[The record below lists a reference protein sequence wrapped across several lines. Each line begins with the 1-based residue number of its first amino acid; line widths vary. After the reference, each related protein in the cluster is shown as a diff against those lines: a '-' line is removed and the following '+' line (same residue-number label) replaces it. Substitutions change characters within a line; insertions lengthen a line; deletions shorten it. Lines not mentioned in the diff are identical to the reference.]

1 MNKQCFRPH
10 FIISLVVS
18 ALLSSFSMVTAAD
31 LLQEAKEGRVNWSTG
46 LVTANGIGAPP
57 KDLKNQAQIR
67 AMAQRAAIT
76 VARRNLLEVLKGVNI
91 DSSTTVENFILSSD
105 VIRTQV
111 SGILQGSQVM
121 QIKYFA
127 DGSVEATVG
136 VYLRGDLA
144 SVLMPPSLFPETPA
158 LPSPSPGVKK
168 TERPASPHS
177 SIPREQE
184 ASGARD
190 SAGEPIKTAVAPS
203 PPIASKKESK
213 AEIAP
218 PLAPEK
224 APEPPKPVVTTPA
237 PSPRAA
243 TPSTPPAP
251 EKAAEKKEPAPE
263 EKPKKAETQ
272 LPEAAPPLTATGLV
286 VDARGLGLKPA
297 LLPRILDEGGGEIY
311 STRQVSRQIA
321 VDQGLVG
328 YAKEVAAAQ
337 RNIRVTDK
345 PLLVKGI
352 KAAGKEKTDV
362 VVPESDASVI
372 VAAASASKF
381 LEKSRVII
389 VYD

>member
-1 MNKQCFRPH
+1 
-10 FIISLVVS
+10 
-18 ALLSSFSMVTAAD
+18 
-31 LLQEAKEGRVNWSTG
+31 
-46 LVTANGIGAPP
+46 
-57 KDLKNQAQIR
+57 
-67 AMAQRAAIT
+67 
-76 VARRNLLEVLKGVNI
+76 
-91 DSSTTVENFILSSD
+91 
-105 VIRTQV
+105 
-111 SGILQGSQVM
+111 
-121 QIKYFA
+121 
-127 DGSVEATVG
+127 
-136 VYLRGDLA
+136 
-144 SVLMPPSLFPETPA
+144 
-158 LPSPSPGVKK
+158 
-168 TERPASPHS
+168 
-177 SIPREQE
+177 
-184 ASGARD
+184 
-190 SAGEPIKTAVAPS
+190 VAPS
-203 PPIASKKESK
+203 PPIAPKKESK
-213 AEIAP
+213 AEITP
-218 PLAPEK
+218 PLTAEK
-224 APEPPKPVVTTPA
+224 TPEPPKPVVTIPA

-263 EKPKKAETQ
+263 EKQKKAETQ
-272 LPEAAPPLTATGLV
+272 LPAAAPPLTATGLV

-321 VDQGLVG
+321 VEQGLVG

-362 VVPESDASVI
+362 VVPESDASSI